1 MRGDRHRG
9 EQRGFSFIDLV
20 IAITILMIGILTFA
34 GVLTMALV
42 RTSSGESY
50 LKAKAVASATLE
62 SVMAARYIQVGGQ
75 SYSFDNLQNRGR
87 GGVFEDGAQP
97 VHELAGAD
105 GLFGTADDSG
115 PLVPGYRRE
124 ILIEDVDNPYRPS
137 PPNPITERRLT
148 ITIYYVDRGFEQRE
162 VIKTSVA
169 NY

>member
-20 IAITILMIGILTFA
+20 IAITILMSGILTFA

-105 GLFGTADDSG
+105 GLFGTADD
-115 PLVPGYRRE
+115 
-124 ILIEDVDNPYRPS
+124 
-137 PPNPITERRLT
+137 
-148 ITIYYVDRGFEQRE
+148 
-162 VIKTSVA
+162 
-169 NY
+169 